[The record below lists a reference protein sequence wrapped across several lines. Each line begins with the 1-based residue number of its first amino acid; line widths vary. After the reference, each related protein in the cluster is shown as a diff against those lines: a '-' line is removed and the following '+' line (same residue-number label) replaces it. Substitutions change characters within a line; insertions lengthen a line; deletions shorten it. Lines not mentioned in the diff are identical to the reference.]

1 MMHYSKVV
9 NGILTYIDA
18 EIVGKLTGTW
28 KGIVVSG
35 MAGLLAARAEA
46 ILTAYKDNLIIH
58 ASGLLDG
65 ENVDVEALYGELRR
79 QMQKGP
85 LTIAIPILGPVT
97 FDSSDVESLYRHIK
111 GGMV

>member
-9 NGILTYIDA
+9 NGILTYIDS
-18 EIVGKLTGTW
+18 EIVGKLAGSW
-28 KGIVVSG
+28 KGVVLSC
-35 MAGLLAARAEA
+35 MAGIFAGRAEA
-46 ILTAYKDNLIIH
+46 ILTAYRDNPIVR
-58 ASGLLDG
+58 ASGLVDG

-79 QMQKGP
+79 QIQKGP